1 MASMD
6 RRPALVWTA
15 LGTIYL
21 IWGSTYLAI
30 RLAIDSIPPLLMA
43 SIRFLI
49 AGGLLYAWSIGRGD
63 HRDDRPSLRGWG
75 AATVIGG
82 LLLFVGNGGVSLAET
97 NVPTGVVALII
108 ALIPMWLAILDRL
121 VNGQRLAPQAIV
133 GLVLGFGGLVLL
145 VGVPSDGG
153 IPVSG
158 ALVAVGASLGWATGS
173 LYARRA
179 TLPRRP
185 MVANGMQMLAGGA
198 LLAVA
203 GTASGELGRFHP
215 SQLSLHSALAVA
227 YLIVFGSIIAFSAY
241 MWLLRVAPL
250 STVGTYAYVNP
261 VVAVFLGWLILDEA
275 ITARVVIAGVVIVAA
290 VAMIITAR
298 KIPPGDVVDGVPGA
312 VSATR
317 GDRG

>member
-1 MASMD
+1 MASMG

-30 RLAIDSIPPLLMA
+30 RLAIDSVPPLLMA
-43 SIRFLI
+43 STRFLI

-63 HRDDRPSLRGWG
+63 RRGDRPSLRGWG
-75 AATVIGG
+75 AASLIGG

-121 VNGQRLAPQAIV
+121 INGQRLAPQAIV

-145 VGVPSDGG
+145 VGVPSEGG
-153 IPVSG
+153 FSLSG

-173 LYARRA
+173 LYARKVPM
-179 TLPRRP
+179 PRRP

-198 LLAVA
+198 LLGVA
-203 GTASGELGRFHP
+203 GTVAGELGRFHL
-215 SQLSLHSALAVA
+215 SRLSLHSALAVA
-227 YLIVFGSIIAFSAY
+227 YLIVVGSIIAFSAY

-261 VVAVFLGWLILDEA
+261 VVAVFLGWLILDETV
-275 ITARVVIAGVVIVAA
+275 TARVVVAGVVIVAA

-298 KIPPGDVVDGVPGA
+298 KIPPGDVADGAPDA
-312 VSATR
+312 VSASR
-317 GDRG
+317 AE